1 MQKIITMM
9 ESKIEDC
16 GGDIDDFNDD
26 AGDNCNGDG
35 ELMVMDLVMVFD
47 RLMTIKKQNST
58 STIFTNH

>member
-1 MQKIITMM
+1 M
-9 ESKIEDC
+9 ELKIEGC
-16 GGDIDDFNDD
+16 GDVDDDFNDD
-26 AGDNCNGDG
+26 AGDNCEGDG